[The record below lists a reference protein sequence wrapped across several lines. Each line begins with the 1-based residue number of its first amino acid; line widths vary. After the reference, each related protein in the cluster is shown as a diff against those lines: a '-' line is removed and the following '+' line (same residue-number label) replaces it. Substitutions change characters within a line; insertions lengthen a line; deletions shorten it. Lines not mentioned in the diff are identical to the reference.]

1 MKVGTT
7 KELLLNAIII
17 AERIAGR
24 KESLPVLS
32 CVYFDADKTLTL
44 QSTNLEAGIKV
55 GIASD
60 VEDKGV
66 VAVPASIL
74 SQTIRSIGNEKVILK
89 TEDGNLLVESR
100 GTKTLIK
107 AVPHE
112 EFPTLPESGKQRGV
126 SLSREKFLRGLQSTL
141 YAASSSMIRPE
152 LGSIFVSIK
161 QSGVVFVATDSFRL
175 AEKTVVGAAGK
186 DDGEI
191 LIPLKHANELAYILE
206 RLMEDTVELAVEDSQ
221 LVLTSGEVRFVSRTV
236 DAQFPAYKEIVP
248 KSKDFATEATVL
260 KADFAEM
267 LKKARVFAG
276 AEQHVGLHIYPKKK
290 IFSATARSSD
300 VGEMS
305 DSIDAAISGEDLDI
319 NFHIGYLG
327 DCLSSIESDSI
338 TLSFAGVGRPLVIKG
353 VSDASFLY
361 LVMPLNR

>member
-1 MKVGTT
+1 MKIGTT
-7 KELLLNAIII
+7 KELLLTAALI
-17 AERIAGR
+17 AERITGK

-32 CVYFDADKTLTL
+32 CVYLDAQKTLSV
-44 QSTNLEAGIKV
+44 QATNLEAGIELAV
-55 GIASD
+55 AAD
-60 VEDKGV
+60 VEEKGS
-66 VAVPASIL
+66 VAVPAAIL
-74 SQTIRSIGNEKVILK
+74 AQTIRSIGGEKVALR
-89 TEDGNLLVESR
+89 TEEGNLLVESR

-107 AVPHE
+107 AIPHD
-112 EFPTLPESGKQRGV
+112 EFPKLPRPSGARGT
-126 SLSREKFLRGLQSTL
+126 SLAREKLLRGIQSTL

-152 LGSIFVSIK
+152 LGSIYVNIK
-161 QSGVVFVATDSFRL
+161 RAGVVFVATDSFRL
-175 AEKTVVGAAGK
+175 AEKTLVGAAGN
-186 DDGEI
+186 DGGEV
-191 LIPLKHANELAYILE
+191 LIPLKHANEIAYVLE
-206 RLMEDTVELAVEDSQ
+206 RLPEESVELSVEDSQ
-221 LVLTSGEVRFVSRTV
+221 LVLTCGETRFVSRVV
-236 DAQFPAYKEIVP
+236 DAQFPAYKEIIP
-248 KSKDFATEATVL
+248 KDFIAEATML

-276 AEQHVGLHIYPKKK
+276 ADQHVGLHLYPKKK